1 MSFAWTSRCPFSVER
16 FLKTRVYVFKGETSG
31 LMGRTCLQR
40 IRRSGWHLGAPRG
53 CLFLEGGRE
62 RARLPAWLGLGVA
75 APTPQFL
82 LSFFPGPPGRGRARE
97 HSAEQGC
104 LRGPGAR
111 GQPPGWGPRCGAGAT
126 PCVPCPSH
134 PERGRASSLGLLSLP
149 GPREGLGVVCVRL
162 YSEGDSR
169 PRRSAG
175 GRCGLMK

>member
-1 MSFAWTSRCPFSVER
+1 MGGCRPRKLRCRHKSVANILLEVETHGHAHLVASFSEGSAASAPGLAPECPQSA
-16 FLKTRVYVFKGETSG
+16 SG
-31 LMGRTCLQR
+31 LAAAQGRVQGML
-40 IRRSGWHLGAPRG
+40 SL
-53 CLFLEGGRE
+53 LFHSPLRWSW
-62 RARLPAWLGLGVA
+62 ALT
-75 APTPQFL
+75 TPHFL
-82 LSFFPGPPGRGRARE
+82 LSP
-97 HSAEQGC
+97 S
-104 LRGPGAR
+104 LS
-111 GQPPGWGPRCGAGAT
+111 